1 MANLK
6 ITALTTQSTLLDTD
20 VFVVVD
26 TTDNSMAPSGT
37 DKQITAANVIDGVK
51 TALVTIPDT
60 RIPFGDA
67 SSDLTTDANL
77 TYASSTVTAPNVLV
91 KTALKLEE
99 TGVGTDT
106 VTLTAPSSIA
116 SSYTLT
122 MPLTVGTTG
131 QALTLADNAGTL
143 EFSANG
149 VGDVTGPGS
158 STDNA
163 LTRFDGTTGKLIQN
177 SVGILSDVGALSG
190 LTLLDVDNVEVNGN
204 TISSTDTNGNINLEP
219 NGTGVTTS
227 TKAIKSQTGFI
238 FEETG
243 AGTDTITVQAPSAI
257 SASYTLTLPPDAG
270 TVNYFLQAAG
280 AGVTQWAAATGG
292 DVVGPASATD
302 NVIVVYD
309 GTTGKLIKNSTIT
322 VNGANLQV
330 GATPGTNSVSLGAS
344 ASSAGNG
351 SVALGTG
358 ATTAGG
364 SAVAVGDGALAA
376 GTGGVAVGNDASASA
391 ATAIAIGSQA
401 IGSASNGIAIG
412 NTARAAT
419 ADAIAIGRQAMQVA
433 GGSSGSIAIGLN
445 SLNVLTST
453 GTSNVAVGSA
463 TGQLLTTGD
472 NNVLLG
478 TSAGSNSGVDV
489 SNLVA
494 VGTSALAGALT
505 IAADGA
511 VGVGS
516 QALLNLTTG
525 GNNVAI
531 GQNAGAAITTG
542 ADNTLVGALS
552 KSAAAATNNTIIGS
566 QAGTT
571 ALSNHNVAVGDSVL
585 GSADAAAFQ
594 IAIGSSA
601 MSLGGVAGGTAA
613 TGNIAVGSSAL
624 TNLSTGTS
632 NICIGGNTGLGFTT
646 AANNVLIGNGA
657 GDGAAAATA
666 QVVAIGTDAA
676 GAGVTVGAN
685 GAVAIGYLAG
695 NAMTSGAHNTLVGYN
710 GGSTVA
716 TTTGSNN
723 TIVGYAAVSAATV
736 SDNTLVGNQASAS
749 TIGGATVI
757 GSSAVVSATD
767 GVALGRAATVTTGTG
782 NIAIGTSSQATG
794 GTTAAIA
801 IGNGTVA
808 SAQGAI
814 ALGTGVTNAVTN
826 SLFLPTS
833 LATTTG
839 TAVVFNASG
848 QIGPDS
854 SSIRF
859 KEDVKDARDLTG
871 SIDKIRVVDYIRKD
885 SGTRQLGLI
894 AEEVFEIY
902 PEFVPLDMEGKP
914 FSVDYARLTLALIQE
929 VQSLRKEITAL
940 KK

>member
-6 ITALTTQSTLLDTD
+6 ISQLTAQGTLLGTD
-20 VFVVVD
+20 EIPLND
-26 TTDNSMAPSGT
+26 TTDTSMAPSGT
-37 DKQITAANVIDGVK
+37 DKKITATNLIAGIK
-51 TALVTIPDT
+51 TALTTLPDT
-60 RIPFGDA
+60 RIAFGDA
-67 SSDLTTDANL
+67 SSNITSDANL
-77 TYASSTVTAPNVLV
+77 TYASSTVTAPNVLI

-99 TGVGTDT
+99 TGVGTDAIT
-106 VTLTAPSSIA
+106 VQAPSSI
-116 SSYTLT
+116 SSPYTLT
-122 MPLTVGTTG
+122 LPLVVGTTG

-190 LTLLDVDNVEVNGN
+190 LTLLDVDNIRTDLN
-204 TISSTDTNGNINLEP
+204 TISSTNVNGNINLEP
-219 NGTGVTTS
+219 NGSGITTS
-227 TKAIKSQTGFI
+227 TKALKSETALILKQT
-238 FEETG
+238 TAG
-243 AGTDTITVQAPSAI
+243 ANAITVQAPTSL
-257 SASYTLTLPPDAG
+257 SASYSLTLPADAG
-270 TVNYFLQAAG
+270 TVNYFLQATGTG
-280 AGVTQWAAATGG
+280 ATQWAANSGG

-302 NVIVVYD
+302 NVIAVYD

-364 SAVAVGDGALAA
+364 AAVAVGDGALAA
-376 GTGGVAVGNDASASA
+376 GTSGVAVGNDASASA
-391 ATAIAIGSQA
+391 ATAVAIGSQA

-412 NTARAAT
+412 NTAKAAA
-419 ADAIAIGRQAMQVA
+419 ADAIAVGREAMGVA
-433 GGSSGSIAIGLN
+433 GGSAGAVAIGLN
-445 SLNVLTST
+445 SLNALTST
-453 GTSNVAVGSA
+453 GVNNVAVGQGS
-463 TGQLLTTGD
+463 GQLLTTGD
-472 NNVLLG
+472 QNVIVG
-478 TSAGSNSGVDV
+478 ANAADSSGVDV
-489 SNLVA
+489 SNIVA
-494 VGTSALAGALT
+494 VGYSALGGALT
-505 IAADGA
+505 TAADGA
-511 VGVGS
+511 VGIGS
-516 QALLNLTTG
+516 QALLNVTSG
-525 GNNVAI
+525 GNNVAV

-542 ADNTLVGALS
+542 ADNTILGALA
-552 KSAAAATNNTIIGS
+552 KSAAAASNNTIIGS

-571 ALSNHNVAVGDSVL
+571 ALSDNNVVIGASAL
-585 GSADAAAFQ
+585 ASADAAANQ
-594 IAIGSSA
+594 IAIGQNA
-601 MSLGGVAGGTAA
+601 MGLGGVTGGNAA

-624 TNLSTGTS
+624 VNLSTGTS

-676 GAGVTVGAN
+676 GAGVTVAAN

-695 NAMTSGAHNTLVGYN
+695 NAITSGAHNTLVGFN

-736 SDNTLVGNQASAS
+736 SNNTIVGNQASAS

-782 NIAIGTSSQATG
+782 NIAIGTSAQATG
-794 GTTAAIA
+794 STTAAIA
-801 IGNGTVA
+801 IGNGAVA

-814 ALGTGVTNAVTN
+814 ALGTGVTNAVVN
-826 SLFLPTS
+826 SLFLPTTLVS
-833 LATTTG
+833 TTG
-839 TAVVFNASG
+839 TALTYNASG
-848 QIGPDS
+848 QVGPLT

-871 SIDKIRVVDYIRKD
+871 AIDKIRVVDYVRKET
-885 SGTRQLGLI
+885 GLREIGLI
-894 AEEVFEIY
+894 AEEMVEIY
-902 PEFVPLDMEGKP
+902 PELVPLDLEGKP

-929 VQSLRKEITAL
+929 VQSLRKEINCL

>member
-77 TYASSTVTAPNVLV
+77 TYASSTITTPNVLV

-106 VTLTAPSSIA
+106 ITVQSPSSIA

-122 MPLTVGTTG
+122 LPTAVGTTG

-143 EFSANG
+143 TFSTNG
-149 VGDVTGPGS
+149 AGDVVGPAS

-163 LTRFDGTTGKLIQN
+163 VARFDSTTGKLLQD
-177 SVGILSDVGALSG
+177 SVVIVSDVGAVTG
-190 LTLLDVDNVEVNGN
+190 VTVLDVDNIRTDLN
-204 TISSTDTNGNINLEP
+204 TISSTNVNGNINLEP

-238 FEETG
+238 FEDTG
-243 AGTDTITVQAPSAI
+243 VGTNTVTVQAPSGL
-257 SASYTLTLPPDAG
+257 ASSYSLTLPPDAG

-302 NVIVVYD
+302 NVIAVYD

-358 ATTAGG
+358 ATTAGTA
-364 SAVAVGDGALAA
+364 AVAVGDGALAA
-376 GTGGVAVGNDASASA
+376 GAGGVSVGNDASASA
-391 ATAIAIGSQA
+391 ATAIAVGSQA
-401 IGSASNGIAIG
+401 VGSASNGIAIG
-412 NTARAAT
+412 NSSRAAA
-419 ADAIAIGRQAMQVA
+419 ADAIAVGREAMAVA
-433 GGSSGSIAIGLN
+433 GGSVGTVAIGLN
-445 SLNVLTST
+445 SLNALTST
-453 GTSNVAVGSA
+453 GTNNVAVGQG

-472 NNVLLG
+472 QNVIVG
-478 TSAGSNSGVDV
+478 ANAGDSSGVDV
-489 SNLVA
+489 SNIVA
-494 VGTSALAGALT
+494 VGYNALGAALT

-511 VGVGS
+511 VGIGS

-531 GQNAGAAITTG
+531 GQNAGAAITGG
-542 ADNTLVGALS
+542 ADNTLVGALV
-552 KSAAAATNNTIIGS
+552 KSAASASNNTIIGS

-571 ALSNHNVAVGDSVL
+571 ALSDNNVAIGASAL
-585 GSADAAAFQ
+585 ASADAAAYQ
-594 IAIGSSA
+594 IVIGQNA
-601 MSLGGVAGGTAA
+601 MGLGGVTGGTAT
-613 TGNIAVGSSAL
+613 TGNIAVGSGSL
-624 TNLSTGTS
+624 LNLSTGTS
-632 NICIGGNTGLGFTT
+632 NICIGGHTGIGFTT

-676 GAGVTVGAN
+676 GAGVTVAAN

-695 NAMTSGAHNTLVGYN
+695 NALTSGAHNTLVGYN

-736 SDNTLVGNQASAS
+736 SNNTIVGNQASAS

-814 ALGTGVTNAVTN
+814 ALGTGVTNAVVN
-826 SLFLPTS
+826 SLFLPTT

-871 SIDKIRVVDYIRKD
+871 AIDKIRVVDYIRKD

-894 AEEVFEIY
+894 AEELFEIY

-929 VQSLRKEITAL
+929 VQNLRKEINVL